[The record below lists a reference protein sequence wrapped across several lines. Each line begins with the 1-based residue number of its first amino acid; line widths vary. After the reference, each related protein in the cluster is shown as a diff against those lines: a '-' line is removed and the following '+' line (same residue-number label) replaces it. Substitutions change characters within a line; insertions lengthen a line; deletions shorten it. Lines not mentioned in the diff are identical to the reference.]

1 MPTKI
6 IESKLIIKG
15 EDQATPKLSGLL
27 RFIDRLALKM
37 ERLGKIGLTEPGQ
50 GYRTGVGRG
59 SQRSEH
65 APPVGERYVSAP
77 GGGYANILR
86 QMGIPGAGGGSP
98 PSPNRPLPPGVARV
112 SPGDWR
118 PPPGGGGGR
127 GEGGGG
133 WGWGKGIAG
142 RASMIG
148 AGVGAATAL
157 MGASGG
163 QLTPVVGGMLMAA
176 GAAISP
182 ALWGAGT
189 LVGGPMMAAGGLMTM
204 ASHLVQP
211 AFGHYGALGDQYRRM
226 GDPRAVAARTLGA
239 KYGFSPEESIK
250 IAGDLTKVGG
260 YHGFGVMAR
269 MRGGGFGAEEMGGFF
284 TAATRAGAAGGRE
297 KAEYERLG
305 KILGA
310 AFAKEGKL
318 PSIAQAIDVVA
329 GLMGLSEQ
337 HLADLSDDQTKQMTA
352 WAQAWETG
360 PTAMMKGQ
368 RGLQKTGGL
377 WGAIAGPQEP
387 AMDMFLYQILSKSR
401 PGMTQFEYQKMKES
415 GIPAMRPIIDELAK
429 LPIEQGAPLLS
440 VLSKGAYDYT
450 QAETFLKS
458 WKSVGASYDKQTA
471 LLDEAKLKTQGID
484 LKGKSPKADLV
495 QSEKAMIE
503 LRRLAISEQEKIIK
517 AYADFE
523 NRFLALSEKMLT
535 NDGLVTSALVK
546 LNEAMDYLEEKITGE
561 PKEDRE
567 GRRLRRDMGV
577 EEGISFGKKGSIHY
591 GAMQDIPQGED
602 FIADFLR
609 AVWRFAT
616 AKQRKEKTSTK

>member
-1 MPTKI
+1 MPSKI

-27 RFIDRLALKM
+27 RFVDRLAQKM
-37 ERLGKIGLTEPGQ
+37 EKLGRMGEPGQ
-50 GYRTGVGRG
+50 AYRTGVGAGRG

-77 GGGYANILR
+77 GGGYANVLR
-86 QMGIPGAGGGSP
+86 QMGVPGVGGGSP
-98 PSPNRPLPPGVARV
+98 PSPNRPLPPGVTRV
-112 SPGDWR
+112 G
-118 PPPGGGGGR
+118 PGGWAPPRGDRGGG
-127 GEGGGG
+127 EGG
-133 WGWGKGIAG
+133 WGWGKGVAG

-189 LVGGPMMAAGGLMTM
+189 LIGGPMMAAGGLMTM

-226 GDPRAVAARTLGA
+226 GDPRAMAARALGA

-269 MRGGGFGAEEMGGFF
+269 MRGGGFGAEEMGGFM

-310 AFAKEGKL
+310 SFAKEGKL

-337 HLADLSDDQTKQMTA
+337 HLADLSEDQTKQMTA
-352 WAQAWETG
+352 WANAWETG

-429 LPIEQGAPLLS
+429 LPVEQGAPLLS

-450 QAETFLKS
+450 QAETFLKA
-458 WKSVGASYDKQTA
+458 WKSVGSSYDKQTA

-495 QSEKAMIE
+495 QSEKSMIE

-535 NDGLVTSALVK
+535 NDGLVTAALVK
-546 LNEAMDYLEEKITGE
+546 LNEAMDYLEEKITG
-561 PKEDRE
+561 
-567 GRRLRRDMGV
+567 
-577 EEGISFGKKGSIHY
+577 KKVVKGGSY
-591 GAMQDIPQGED
+591 GED
-602 FIADFLR
+602 AGYSPGEFKDPNRIRFKTKDLVGAIIKGVLSLADDKENVLEKGR
-609 AVWRFAT
+609 
-616 AKQRKEKTSTK
+616 KQEKTSTK